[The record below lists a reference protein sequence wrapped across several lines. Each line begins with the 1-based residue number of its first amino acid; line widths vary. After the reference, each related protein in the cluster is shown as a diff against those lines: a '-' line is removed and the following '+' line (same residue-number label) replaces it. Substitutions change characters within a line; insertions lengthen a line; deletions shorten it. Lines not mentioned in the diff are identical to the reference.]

1 MKLINLQLYTPEQ
14 GLDGVL
20 YLMDINGLDWYSSQK
35 LFEKQYK
42 ILVDTDGDVKAIS
55 EDVSGLWPVGM
66 SVYEVDEAPVDIKT
80 KNYKYIDN
88 IFVDATNYEQKA
100 RQIRDNIRNGLN
112 IFLLPASTFKDVL
125 ITDAQ
130 KEDLIK
136 DSLALAAWPTTEGWP
151 YIPLPDLSDTSKLL
165 MEDIPTWEY

>member
-1 MKLINLQLYTPEQ
+1 MELINLQLYTPEQ

-42 ILVDTDGDVKAIS
+42 FSADTDGYIKAIS

-66 SVYEVDEAPVDIKT
+66 SVYEVDEVPVDIKT

-88 IFVDATNYEQKA
+88 TFVDATDYEQKA
-100 RQIRDNIRNGLN
+100 RQIRDKIRNKLN

-136 DSLALAAWPTTEGWP
+136 DSLA
-151 YIPLPDLSDTSKLL
+151 SDRMALRIKVFF
-165 MEDIPTWEY
+165 